1 MLIWFNEHITQFKRA
16 SAEEYISRMK
26 GSIGTVKG
34 QSRSLCTGVGLDI
47 LWWWIRQD
55 NECLYNTDHA

>member
-1 MLIWFNEHITQFKRA
+1 MLIIWFKEHITQFKRA

-26 GSIGTVKG
+26 GSIGAVKG

-47 LWWWIRQD
+47 L
-55 NECLYNTDHA
+55 